1 MNKMISQA
9 TLSKMIR
16 TSAVVRPATRSI
28 HTSRRPF
35 LPRRWMTDSP
45 DKNKTAIVFPGQGSQ
60 YVGMGKDFHEEF
72 ACARE
77 VFQEVDESL
86 GFNLSKLMFEGDQAT
101 LTQTSNAQPAIVTT
115 SIAAIRIMQKEFGF
129 DIKSEAHF
137 ALGHSLGEYSA
148 LVATESLSLKDA
160 VNIVRCR
167 GASMQDCV
175 KDLPRKT
182 VMSAIVLKR
191 DSLRDLEDAMESIQT
206 LLPPGEVAELANINS
221 SHQAVLSGTAEGVN
235 FASRILKDHKIALKA
250 IDLPVSAPFHCSLMK
265 GARGP
270 VEGAFEGVQIQ
281 KPIVP
286 VVFNATCRPL
296 MSGSNCPSE
305 LIKSHLL
312 HQIDNT
318 VPWYY
323 SIQFCKQ
330 SGVNRF
336 ITLGPNKVVGNLI
349 LKRLPHRLDKVFTF
363 HDKF

>member
-1 MNKMISQA
+1 MLEWEKI
-9 TLSKMIR
+9 
-16 TSAVVRPATRSI
+16 
-28 HTSRRPF
+28 
-35 LPRRWMTDSP
+35 
-45 DKNKTAIVFPGQGSQ
+45 
-60 YVGMGKDFHEEF
+60 FHEEF

-86 GFNLSKLMFEGDQAT
+86 GFNLSKLMFEGDQVPYLSKLVLTFQAT

-115 SIAAIRIMQKEFGF
+115 SIAAIRVMQKEFGF

-206 LLPPGEVAELANINS
+206 LLPPGDVAELANINS

-270 VEGAFEGVQIQ
+270 VEEAFEGVQIQ

-349 LKRLPHRLDKVFTF
+349 RKDYPTDWIRFATTAEECRAEFTKRPEFKVQEPSPITAGISIA
-363 HDKF
+363 KVLQAASL